1 MDLLEASD
9 AITHEILIANL
20 HAYSFDK
27 SPLKMFWSYLGY
39 WCERAKIH
47 TTFSSWTEIKKEVS
61 QATFRAPLFF
71 NSF

>member
-39 WCERAKIH
+39 
-47 TTFSSWTEIKKEVS
+47 
-61 QATFRAPLFF
+61 
-71 NSF
+71 